1 VSAPQMLRYARARAG
16 LSQRALAERSGLA
29 QPAIARIESGK
40 ASPRLDSLE
49 RLLAA
54 CGFRLDVRAAADD
67 GIDRTAMREL
77 LRLTPAERLEI
88 AAEEG
93 RHLDALIPREKPE
106 PMRGG
111 SHEPA
116 VAARRSRAPSL

>member
-1 VSAPQMLRYARARAG
+1 MLRYARAKAG

-54 CGFRLDVRAAADD
+54 CGFRLDVRAAVDD

-77 LRLTPAERLEI
+77 LRLTPAERLEL
-88 AAEEG
+88 AAQEG
-93 RHLDALIPREKPE
+93 RNLDALSRRAEAGELLRDADFPPRPS
-106 PMRGG
+106 G
-111 SHEPA
+111 
-116 VAARRSRAPSL
+116 APSL